1 MTAEQTELL
10 NNLFSRYGR
19 PSNEIEIIIRD
30 YIVKADSID
39 ELSRIE
45 YYDTSTKKTI
55 EQLES
60 TIQALQIYRLSL
72 FERYN
77 LLSTS
82 PKQLLIKLK
91 REKSYS
97 ESKVYYF
104 LIEIEK
110 NLTTGNEV
118 ITKTTKY
125 SGSNR
130 KQAFEDYESYI
141 KSHPGITAIKETEK
155 GKFER

>member
-1 MTAEQTELL
+1 MTSEQITEL
-10 NNLFSRYGR
+10 NNLFSIYGS
-19 PSNEIEIIIRD
+19 PSNEREIIIRD

-39 ELSRIE
+39 ELQRVE
-45 YYDTSTKKTI
+45 YYDESTRRTI

-155 GKFER
+155 GKWER